1 LCLGEEHLGYWWN
14 VFAARDAQSRAEIG
28 PEPDFEFG
36 AGFCQ
41 TNECVAA
48 IAADITARAAA
59 DLAPGVIAR

>member
-14 VFAARDAQSRAEIG
+14 VFAARDAPSRAEIV
-28 PEPDFEFG
+28 PQPDFG